1 MKDEEKEVKQKILEN
16 SQEIQ
21 QRLSLLNKFHTMVR
35 EKKNLISNVIEE
47 AARHYLQRALLESK
61 NKTEAA
67 KLIVFSNYQIL
78 NNWLERYKV

>member
-1 MKDEEKEVKQKILEN
+1 
-16 SQEIQ
+16 
-21 QRLSLLNKFHTMVR
+21 MVR